1 MELKEIVYNNLNRI
15 ISGLTTNG
23 IEFEQ
28 YYNGL
33 GDEDKKADLFSLSE
47 DIEAQLKEIKKS
59 KLNGIIHADFDDSL
73 TLLAKFSEKFPDYPN
88 HRIHEGIVIVYLI
101 NLLNESID
109 EEISLEE
116 DYDISQLEIT
126 KLTKQIHQRN
136 FAYFDENELKNSIV
150 LLDFSNTARIANY
163 FSQNSIP
170 RQLIIQIIANLGL
183 EASPLETTQYVLGNK
198 DIVANS
204 SQIRSALC
212 VHIVKS
218 GKIIHTPYDYDQ
230 LPNISPTRQVNQE
243 VKYQQFDDSILILS
257 EYNHQTDILD
267 KYLRIY
273 HLIENFMYKYPL
285 TELERKYSGD
295 VFSIRDFQR
304 MHDVVSN
311 SELNALK
318 KLFAAICEENYSATQ
333 KFTEFI
339 NNSWTALYPSVI
351 SDKLKVDTLLSL
363 LRIDKNYDSINADQI
378 PSFIAKLVYAF
389 RNSLVHNRETEF
401 HLTHETL
408 LNHSQIENTA
418 QLLLEKFV
426 IPIVEEIVFYLIIEQ
441 NNLVWFSNSTI
452 KLFDEN

>member
-1 MELKEIVYNNLNRI
+1 MVLKEIVYNNLNRI

-23 IEFEQ
+23 NEFEQ
-28 YYNGL
+28 HYEGL
-33 GDEDKKADLFSLSE
+33 GDEEKKADLFSLSE
-47 DIEAQLKEIKKS
+47 DIEVQLKEIKKS
-59 KLNGIIHADFDDSL
+59 KLNGIIHADFDDTL
-73 TLLAKFSEKFPDYPN
+73 TLLNKFLERFPDFPN
-88 HRIHEGIVIVYLI
+88 HRIQEGIVIVYLI

-126 KLTKQIHQRN
+126 KLNKQIHQSN
-136 FAYFDENELKNSIV
+136 FAYFDENDLRNSLV
-150 LLDFSNTARIANY
+150 LLDFSNTSRIANY

-170 RQLIIQIIANLGL
+170 RELIIQVIANLGI
-183 EASPLETTQYVLGNK
+183 EGNPLQPTQYVLVNK
-198 DIVANS
+198 NIVTNN

-212 VHIVKS
+212 IHIVKS
-218 GKIIHTPYDYDQ
+218 GKIIHTPYDYHQ
-230 LPNISPTRQVNQE
+230 LPNISATRKVNQM

-273 HLIENFMYKYPL
+273 HLIENFMHKYPL
-285 TELERKYSGD
+285 TELERKYSGE

-304 MHDVVSN
+304 MHDVISN
-311 SELNALK
+311 SELSALK
-318 KLFAAICEENYSATQ
+318 KLFAAICEENYSDTQ
-333 KFTEFI
+333 NFTEFI
-339 NNSWTALYPSVI
+339 HFSWAELCPRII
-351 SDKLKVDTLLSL
+351 SDKSKIDSLLSL
-363 LRIDKNYDSINADQI
+363 LRIDKDYDSINADQI

-418 QLLLEKFV
+418 QLLLEEFV

-441 NNLVWFSNSTI
+441 NSLVWFSNSTI